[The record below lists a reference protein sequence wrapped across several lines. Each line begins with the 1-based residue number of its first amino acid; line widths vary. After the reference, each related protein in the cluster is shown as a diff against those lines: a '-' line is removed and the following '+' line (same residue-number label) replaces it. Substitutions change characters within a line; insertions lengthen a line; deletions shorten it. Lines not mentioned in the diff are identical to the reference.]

1 MYKSIEMLESAAP
14 VVFGLWTTAAH
25 YLFGRKMGP
34 LFNTSSN
41 MFTPGKVKVNF
52 ICSHRMALFGVFGV
66 NVVKCIENKH
76 IKNKSLWEY
85 WRDSR
90 SLLRSC

>member
-1 MYKSIEMLESAAP
+1 MYKSIEMLEGAAP

-34 LFNTSSN
+34 LFNTSIN

-66 NVVKCIENKH
+66 NNVNY
-76 IKNKSLWEY
+76 IKKQTYSKQVPLGVLEK
-85 WRDSR
+85 
-90 SLLRSC
+90 